1 VIVNRHRWPGL
12 ALRLELPRPPQESF
26 TKSELV
32 GSWRL
37 GQGGFQ
43 VFRPA
48 LYPANDGA
56 LSLGQ
61 AWVAS
66 RLFMER

>member
-1 VIVNRHRWPGL
+1 L
-12 ALRLELPRPPQESF
+12 ALAFAEAAGLEQVVLSGGCFQNALL
-26 TKSELV
+26 SELCQA
-32 GSWRL
+32 RL
-37 GQGGFQ
+37 AAGGFQ

-66 RLFMER
+66 RMTTER